1 MDKKTQNK
9 SHLPHIDGLRAIAA
23 LYVVMHHAMLEYK
36 VIPSGAV
43 QKIFLALFKSGH
55 YAVNLFIVISG
66 FSLMLPAIRRNYQ
79 VAGVWE
85 FYKRR
90 IVRILPPY
98 YIAMAFSLLAIFF
111 LLDEKTGSIWDN
123 CIPVTSK
130 SIVTHIFLIN
140 DLFISEVYKI
150 NHAFWSIPVECRI
163 YIFFPFLLY
172 LWRKSGP
179 GASLLTAVG
188 ISVVLFITLRMLRTG
203 YPDID
208 MATAGVNPYIIL
220 FTLGMLAADISF
232 GDSRLSKMA
241 DKLPWGWLLIASAIG
256 FVFYKSRI
264 TFYSDVNGNIEN
276 EIVDVLFGLICF
288 CLLVICSREKYKTSR
303 IAFVGKVFS
312 FKPLAGVGLFAYSIY
327 LIHAPLLHMIALYM
341 IAPLHLSAFTSSVVL
356 ILGGTALI
364 VGIAYPFFLL
374 FERPFLLKKAVK
386 ATESKQGLPAN
397 V

>member
-1 MDKKTQNK
+1 MDKQSHNK
-9 SHLPHIDGLRAIAA
+9 AHLLYIDGLRAVAA

-36 VIPSGAV
+36 AGPKGIV
-43 QKIFLALFKSGH
+43 QKIFLSLFKSGH
-55 YAVNLFIVISG
+55 YAVDLFIVISG

-79 VAGVWE
+79 VTGVWE

-98 YIAMAFSLLAIFF
+98 YIAMALSLLAIYF
-111 LLDEKTGSIWDN
+111 LLDEKTGSVWDE

-130 SIVTHIFLIN
+130 SIITHIFLIN

-172 LWRKSGP
+172 LWRRFGP

-188 ISVVLFITLRMLRTG
+188 ISVVLFITLRMLRTVDPG
-203 YPDID
+203 VD

-232 GDSRLSKMA
+232 SASRLSKFA
-241 DKLPWGWLLIASAIG
+241 DKLPWGLFLIAAAIA
-256 FVFYKSRI
+256 FVFYKSRV

-276 EIVDVLFGLICF
+276 EIVDVLFGIICF
-288 CLLVICSREKYKTSR
+288 CLLVICSKEKYQHSR
-303 IAFVGKVFS
+303 IAFIGKALS
-312 FKPLAGVGLFAYSIY
+312 FKPLASMGIFAYSIY
-327 LIHAPLLHMIALYM
+327 LIHAPLLHMIALYV
-341 IAPLHLSAFTSSVVL
+341 IAPSHLSAFTATVVL
-356 ILGGTALI
+356 ILGGTSLV
-364 VGIAYPFFLL
+364 VGVAYLFFLL

-386 ATESKQGLPAN
+386 AENKQRMPAH